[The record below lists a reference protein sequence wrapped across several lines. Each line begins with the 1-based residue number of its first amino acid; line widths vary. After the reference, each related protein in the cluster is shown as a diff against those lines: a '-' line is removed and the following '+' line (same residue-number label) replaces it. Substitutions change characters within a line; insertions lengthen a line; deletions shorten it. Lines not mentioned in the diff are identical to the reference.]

1 MTLNAFLFYS
11 YQWPLGLCLS
21 FSITETSPTSS
32 DSLFCRDMCDFLIAF
47 LDILK
52 MQSQDLPKVILST
65 EHEIHHLINY
75 ETLNAAED
83 QTGFGLAVSH
93 TTLLIYKKL
102 NPPRTSQGSFMP
114 ATSRA

>member
-1 MTLNAFLFYS
+1 MLFYS
-11 YQWPLGLCLS
+11 NQWSLGLCLS
-21 FSITETSPTSS
+21 FSITEAFQTSS
-32 DSLFCRDMCDFLIAF
+32 DGLFCREMCDFLIVF

-52 MQSQDLPKVILST
+52 MQSQDLPKMILSA

-75 ETLNAAED
+75 ATLNAAED

-93 TTLLIYKKL
+93 TILLIYKKL
-102 NPPRTSQGSFMP
+102 NPPRTSQVSFLP